1 MVFSVGRVARGLGNA
16 INRGARSVGR
26 GIDKAAHF
34 VGEAGSSVAG
44 AARKG
49 LDAVDSAL
57 NSNVGRAITDGAASL
72 AENSGV
78 PLGGVIGRGIRGSGG
93 VVKGARK
100 LVDGLANVSSGI
112 ASGGRAL
119 GKRVRDTGGIVGTAV
134 NQGGQRAEQ
143 FLNQSRS
150 TFNSA
155 SQDVRRSLGLK
166 AGGGKNTPSLG
177 GMGMNL
183 GRAAKRLSTGLS
195 RF

>member
-34 VGEAGSSVAG
+34 VGEAGSSIASAAG
-44 AARKG
+44 RG

-57 NSNVGRAITDGAASL
+57 NSNVGRAITDGAATL
-72 AENSGV
+72 TENSGV
-78 PLGGVIGRGIRGSGG
+78 PLGGVVGRGIRGASG

-112 ASGGRAL
+112 ASGGSAL
-119 GKRVRDTGGIVGTAV
+119 GKRVRDTGGLVGTAV

-143 FLNQSRS
+143 FLNQSRQS
-150 TFNSA
+150 YNRATQQISG
-155 SQDVRRSLGLK
+155 SLGLT
-166 AGGGKNTPSLG
+166 AGGGKNTPSRG
-177 GMGMNL
+177 GFGMNL